1 MAKRL
6 IIKSDIKAYQIPV
19 TANDSN
25 EGFLGLNNNDD
36 STQIGNNQAQDLLNV
51 ISTKEITKR
60 GGFAKVNSVALTGS
74 TGIFGLGTYYKTGGS
89 AYLMLASH
97 TTIQSIHTGTGA
109 FTELITGLVTNER
122 TRFKQFKNIVVITK
136 ASDVPYKYSGGG
148 AGTGAVLDGEPPTCP
163 YQVVFKNYHFLA
175 GNATYP
181 SRLYYSKLDDNETWG
196 GTDFVDVYPDD
207 GDIIVGLEVTF
218 DSLIIF
224 KEYGIY
230 ILTGDCPTYT
240 EGLTLWR
247 IDKASTDTGSVAQGS
262 ITSVGRNLIYI
273 SRNNGIQTFGGTM
286 VTSEG
291 TEVSNISSALLSKDV
306 TPTIKGLSTTRLNQ
320 AEAINWDYKYMCSV
334 PNGSSTTNNLNLVYD
349 YAKAGWYI
357 WNIPANCWTIFRT
370 SGADDLYFGS
380 PSTGFIYKYTPDTYS
395 DAGVAIN
402 AYYKTKD
409 FNLGSSSNNK
419 IFRKFY
425 VTVNKSQDFALT
437 VEPTID
443 MVSTVAGTY
452 TIAAQASDSL
462 WGTLVWG
469 TDKWGAATTTPSAK
483 QIMNSRGK
491 FINYKFSN
499 NILNET
505 MRLRDLTQYYRM
517 RGAR

>member
-1 MAKRL
+1 MAKKL
-6 IIKSDIKAYQIPV
+6 TIKSDLKAFTIKDF
-19 TANDSN
+19 T
-25 EGFLGLNNNDD
+25 GLNNNDNSSSIED
-36 STQIGNNQAQDLLNV
+36 TQAQDLLNV
-51 ISTKEITKR
+51 ICTKEVKKR
-60 GGFAKVNSVALTGS
+60 GGFAKVNAVALTGS

-89 AYLMLASH
+89 SYLMLASH

-109 FTELITGLVTNER
+109 FTSIITGLTTNER

-136 ASDVPYKYSGGG
+136 ASDAPYKYNGT
-148 AGTGAVLDGEPPTCP
+148 TGAVLGGSPPTCP
-163 YQVVFKNYHFLA
+163 YQAVFKNYHFLA

-181 SRLYYSKLDDNETWG
+181 SRIYYSNLDDNETWG
-196 GTDFVDVYPDD
+196 ATNFVDVYPDD
-207 GDIIVGLEVTF
+207 GDVIIGLEVTF

-230 ILTGDCPTYT
+230 ILFGDTPTFT
-240 EGLTLWR
+240 TGLTLWR
-247 IDKASTDTGSVAQGS
+247 IDRASTDTGTVAQGS
-262 ITSVGRNLIYI
+262 ITAIGKNLIYI
-273 SRNNGIQTFGGTM
+273 SRNSGIQTFGGTM
-286 VTSEG
+286 ATAEG
-291 TEVSNISSALLSKDV
+291 TEVSNISSALLSKDI
-306 TPTIKGLSTTRLNQ
+306 TPTVKGLSTTRLNQ
-320 AEAINWDYKYMCSV
+320 AEAINWDYKYICSV

-349 YAKAGWYI
+349 YAKAAWYL

-395 DAGVAIN
+395 DSGVAIN

-409 FNLGSSSNNK
+409 FNLGSSSNDK

-425 VTVNKSQDFALT
+425 VTVNNAQDFVLT

-443 MVSTVAGTY
+443 MGTSATATY
-452 TIAAQASDSL
+452 AIGAQASNSL
-462 WGTLVWG
+462 WGSITWG
-469 TDKWGAATTTPSAK
+469 TDKWGAATTAPSDK

-499 NILNET
+499 NTISEN
-505 MRLRDLTQYYRM
+505 MRVRDLTQYYRM
-517 RGAR
+517 RNAR